1 MPSEA
6 KKKAQQKKKDAA
18 KARQTVTKTIPTAKK
33 AEVKK
38 PTAASGEDVQN
49 GLNGTEDGPLAEGNF
64 IRFLYLY
71 IEYFLLNFILHSRT
85 YL

>member
-71 IEYFLLNFILHSRT
+71 IEYFL
-85 YL
+85 